1 MSYPTRIPEAPDL
14 LTALIEDLQV
24 DHVLS
29 AGQLRRRYGLVL
41 DGRGARD
48 LGLCWTERTV
58 TTVHNSPSSV
68 LHLGFVVLPDL
79 HRAEGWR
86 LGHAAGTAE
95 VRSLLGVERESWRS
109 TAAEVGF
116 HTATPDAVFASSAGL
131 AAVEFDTGSYGREVV
146 QTKLR
151 AHCAFPGGAV
161 WATSG
166 ERRSRAI
173 RDRSLV
179 HHRGRIQVVRAAWW
193 I

>member
-1 MSYPTRIPEAPDL
+1 MSHRAHAPAAPGQL
-14 LTALIEDLQV
+14 AALIEDRQV
-24 DHVLS
+24 DHALS
-29 AGQLRRRYGLVL
+29 TGQVRRRYGLDL
-41 DGRGARD
+41 DDHGARA

-79 HRAEGWR
+79 RRAEGWR

-95 VRSLLGVERESWRS
+95 VRGLLGVGRESWRS

-131 AAVEFDTGSYGREVV
+131 AAVEFDTGAYGREVV

-161 WATSG
+161 WATSS
-166 ERRSRAI
+166 ERRFRAI
-173 RDRSLV
+173 RDRALV
-179 HHRGRIQVVRAAWW
+179 NHRGRIQSMRAVWW
-193 I
+193 S